1 MIIVIILLIPTAIF
15 LVRSFVSLGVFLK
28 WNKKERLTGTVGKQ
42 LDVKPMSKMRRYIY
56 EFTIERGDET
66 VRTELQEVKSNG
78 RDPTVV
84 QGSKIERGFCNGQ
97 TSWKY
102 YHRFQEKE
110 LGIEAAVLPSTS
122 PANAAWSI
130 ERLAQSWKI
139 ILE

>member
-1 MIIVIILLIPTAIF
+1 MVIVIILLIPTAIF

-84 QGSKIERGFCNGQ
+84 QGSKIEVYYDPQNGRYRDRKA
-97 TSWKY
+97 TV
-102 YHRFQEKE
+102 RE
-110 LGIEAAVLPSTS
+110 LWLHPLLFVLFAAAAYGVYTVALGSGSQVL
-122 PANAAWSI
+122 
-130 ERLAQSWKI
+130 
-139 ILE
+139 